1 MAPRVADAGSITH
14 FVTTSRYDHGQV
26 PRRKLRTPE
35 LKRQLTDAALEV
47 LVREGPAGFTTRGVA
62 GVAETSTPAV
72 YELFGDRGG
81 LVREVFF
88 EGFRVLRS
96 RLAAT
101 PETGDPVADLKAL
114 GVAYRAFI
122 NEKPQLARVMFS
134 QPFSDFDPG
143 ASELQAGASVRT
155 LIVGRVQRCIDAGE
169 LEGDTTDIAH
179 GLVALIQGLGEAEI
193 SRRLGTTRRSI
204 DRRWRLAIEAMLAG
218 LRVDQ
223 SSKAPGR
230 EQGAS

>member
-1 MAPRVADAGSITH
+1 M
-14 FVTTSRYDHGQV
+14 

-35 LKRQLTDAALEV
+35 LKRRLTDAAVDV

-62 GVAETSTPAV
+62 GAAETSTPAV
-72 YELFGDRGG
+72 YELFGDRSG

-101 PETGDPVADLKAL
+101 PETDDPVADLRGL

-143 ASELQAGASVRT
+143 PADLDAGGSVRT

-193 SRRLGTTRRSI
+193 SRRLGTTRKSI
-204 DRRWRLAIEAMLAG
+204 DRRWRLALEAMLVG
-218 LRVDQ
+218 FRVDQ
-223 SSKAPGR
+223 SSKPPVTAQR
-230 EQGAS
+230 AS

>member
-1 MAPRVADAGSITH
+1 M
-14 FVTTSRYDHGQV
+14 

-35 LKRQLTDAALEV
+35 LKQRLTDAAVEV
-47 LVREGPAGFTTRGVA
+47 LIRDGPGGFTTRGVA
-62 GVAETSTPAV
+62 GAAETSTPAV
-72 YELFGDRGG
+72 YELFGGRAG

-88 EGFRVLRS
+88 EGFRALRS

-101 PETGDPVADLKAL
+101 PETDDPVADLTAL

-122 NEKPQLARVMFS
+122 NDKPQLARVMFS

-143 ASELQAGASVRT
+143 PSELEAGGAVRT

-193 SRRLGTTRRSI
+193 SRRLGTTREAV
-204 DRRWRLAIEAMLAG
+204 DRRWRLALGAMLAG

-223 SSKAPGR
+223 SSRAAGALGRAP
-230 EQGAS
+230 